1 MKKSLMK
8 NFIFSELQETYKL
21 CLGTRTQVNYI
32 SYYRMFSQFIIFHI
46 KQKVHR
52 KSDMQLFRI
61 STDFRIFYKLLKKLS
76 TPILL

>member
-1 MKKSLMK
+1 
-8 NFIFSELQETYKL
+8 
-21 CLGTRTQVNYI
+21 
-32 SYYRMFSQFIIFHI
+32 MFSQFKIFHI

-52 KSDMQLFRI
+52 KSDMPLFRI